1 MGLNVIMLGAPGAG
15 KGTQAERFARQRGL
29 PKISTGEILRQGIKD
44 QLPVALV
51 TEAKMDRG
59 ELVDDETMVTIV
71 RERLARPDT
80 EGGFVLDGFPRTVS
94 QARSLD
100 AIVDERGNGPLVVV
114 DIVVPEEDLVRRL
127 AGRLICSK
135 CGTNAAPADGPEM
148 TCRQCGET
156 LVQRADDSQQ
166 VVLERLKIY
175 HRATEPLVDYYR
187 GRPTFRTVNGAQPP
201 DRVAR
206 ELDATIDDAAGEGAR
221 AALGAP
227 GSSRR

>member
-29 PKISTGEILRQGIKD
+29 PRISTGDILRQGIKD

-51 TEAKMDRG
+51 AKAKMDRG
-59 ELVDDETMVTIV
+59 EFVDDETMVKIV
-71 RERLARPDT
+71 RERLTRPDT
-80 EGGFVLDGFPRTVS
+80 NAGFVLDGFPRTVS

-100 AIVDERGNGPLVVV
+100 AIIDERGKGPLVIV

-127 AGRLICSK
+127 AGRRICSK
-135 CGTNAAPADGPEM
+135 CGHTADPSDGT
-148 TCRQCGET
+148 TCQLCGGT
-156 LVQRADDSQQ
+156 LEQRADDSEQ
-166 VVLERLKIY
+166 VVIERLKIY

-187 GRPTFRTVNGAQPP
+187 GRPTFRTVNGAQPA

-227 GSSRR
+227 GSAGR